1 MEDELL
7 HPARAKIL
15 GIPGQIFLLL
25 IIGAGVGI
33 FLYKAYEAYRLIMKG
48 QKENRFDSLGERI
61 KSVILYALA
70 QLRIFADPLAGF
82 MHIFIFWGFVTLSVG
97 YGNAIISAFWKGFA
111 FPLTRTEAYL
121 ILHDVIAAMVILSV
135 LIALF
140 RRLVIRPPRLEYTA
154 EAIVILCLI
163 FSIVSLDFAS
173 EGFKR
178 AYELSVPASGGYASM
193 GYAPP
198 VTAFIGEHLRHANF
212 ATSDLIALSAIAWW
226 LHMMLIFSFLAYLP
240 FSKHFHIVTAAINVF
255 LRNLKPVGQLSK
267 LDIEN
272 SETFGVTTMPEF
284 TWKSLF
290 DLFVCTE
297 CGRCSDNCPAHQTEK
312 PLSPKKVIQDLKK
325 HLKGSASTLLAN
337 APPKEGEAQEAALEP
352 IVDKALKPDELW
364 SCTTCG
370 ACQQACPVF
379 IEHIPKIIDVRRSQ
393 VLNESQFPQ
402 EVVLTFKNME
412 NNFNPYGMGFQSR
425 GEWAKDMGIK
435 VLGEGGTS
443 DTLFWVGCVGS
454 YDERNKKVSQAVAS
468 LLKSAGVDFAI
479 LASEEA
485 CCGDPARR
493 IGNEYLYQ
501 TLVDANIEH
510 FKNYGIKKIIT
521 HCPHCFNTLKN
532 EYGQFGAEFEVIHT
546 TTLIN
551 DLVKEGR
558 LKPLETHRAHVTYH
572 DSCYLGRYNNIYD
585 PPRELLGQIPGVQFT
600 EIRERREQSFCCG
613 AGGGRMW
620 MEENLGTRINKRRIE
635 QAMKTDPTVIASNC
649 PYCLTMLTDG
659 IKDMNLEEKVKV
671 LDLMELVE
679 RACTSRKEPA
689 KTAEAAEVGAS

>member
-1 MEDELL
+1 MEEEFI
-7 HPARAKIL
+7 HPARIKIL

-25 IIGAGVGI
+25 IMGAGICI
-33 FLYKAYEAYRLIMKG
+33 FLYKAYEAYRLMMKG
-48 QKENRFDSLGERI
+48 QKENRLDRIGERI
-61 KSVILYALA
+61 KSVIFYALA
-70 QLRIFADPLAGF
+70 QVRIFADPLAGF
-82 MHIFIFWGFVTLSVG
+82 MHIFIFWGFVTLSIG
-97 YGNAIISAFWKGFA
+97 YGNAIISAFWKDFA
-111 FPLTRTEAYL
+111 FPLTRTEAYM
-121 ILHDVIAAMVILSV
+121 ILHDVIAAMVIISV
-135 LIALF
+135 IIALF
-140 RRLVIRPPRLEYTA
+140 RRIVIRPPRLEYTT

-163 FSIVSLDFAS
+163 FCIVGLDFAS

-178 AYELSVPASGGYASM
+178 AYELRVSPSP

-198 VTAFIGEHLRHANF
+198 ITTFVGAHCKDSNF
-212 ATSDLIALSAIAWW
+212 STNMLTTLSYLCWW
-226 LHMMLIFSFLAYLP
+226 LHMALIFTFLAYLP
-240 FSKHFHIVTAAINVF
+240 FSKHFHIVTAIINVF
-255 LRNLKPVGQLSK
+255 LRNLNPLGKLSK

-272 SETFGVTTMPEF
+272 SETFGVTTIQEF

-297 CGRCSDNCPAHQTEK
+297 CGRCSDSCPAYQTQK

-325 HLKGSASTLLAN
+325 HLKGNAKTLLAQ
-337 APPKEGEAQEAALEP
+337 APPKEGEVQEISQEP
-352 IVDKALKPDELW
+352 IVGHALQPDEIW

-379 IEHIPKIIDVRRSQ
+379 IEHIPKIVDVRRSQ

-412 NNFNPYGMGFQSR
+412 NNFNPYGIGFQSR
-425 GEWAKDMGIK
+425 GEWAADLGIK
-435 VLGEGGTS
+435 VLGEKGMS

-468 LLKSAGVDFAI
+468 ILKSAGLDFAI
-479 LASEEA
+479 LGSEEA

-510 FKNYGIKKIIT
+510 FKNYGIKRIIT

-532 EYGQFGAEFEVIHT
+532 EYDQFGAEFEVQHT
-546 TTLIN
+546 TTIINNLIN
-551 DLVKEGR
+551 EGKLR
-558 LKPLETHRAHVTYH
+558 LSETHRAHVTYH
-572 DSCYLGRYNNIYD
+572 DSCYLGRYNNIYAS
-585 PPRELLGQIPGVQFT
+585 PREIIEKLPGVEFT
-600 EIRERREQSFCCG
+600 EIEEKKEQSFCCG

-620 MEENLGTRINKRRIE
+620 MEEKLGTRINKKRIE
-635 QAMKTDPTVIASNC
+635 QAMKANPTVIASNC

-659 IKDMNLEEKVKV
+659 VKDANLEEKVKV
-671 LDLMELVE
+671 LDLAELVE
-679 RACTSRKEPA
+679 RACCSKKPENTPE
-689 KTAEAAEVGAS
+689 TAGTGA